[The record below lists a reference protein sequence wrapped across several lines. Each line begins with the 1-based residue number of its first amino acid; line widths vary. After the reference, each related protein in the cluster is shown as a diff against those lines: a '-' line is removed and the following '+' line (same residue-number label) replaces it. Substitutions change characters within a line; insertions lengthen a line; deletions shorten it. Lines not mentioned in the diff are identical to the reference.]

1 MRTYVNGCAIRS
13 LFVDPVINYHISAVE
28 CLDVN
33 AKFLSFMVAIHY
45 LESLD
50 SIICCCMQW
59 VMAQ

>member
-1 MRTYVNGCAIRS
+1 MDVQIRS
-13 LFVDPVINYHISAVE
+13 LFVDPVINYHISAVQ

-50 SIICCCMQW
+50 SIYMLLHTM